1 MDKIPSYINIIISII
16 YMKKAIITG
25 ILMAAAMT
33 AAAENARFVFVTNR
47 GEHHVME
54 STGLVIT
61 FEEGTLVATNSS
73 QTLSLHVSTLA
84 SMGYTDEEPN
94 QDSIK
99 EIFTGKECAYY
110 STDGVE
116 QGKFASIAAARKA
129 LKPGVYVIKSNG
141 ASLKIVLK

>member
-1 MDKIPSYINIIISII
+1 
-16 YMKKAIITG
+16 MKKAIISG
-25 ILMAAAMT
+25 IVAVAAFGAMAQSPQ
-33 AAAENARFVFVTNR
+33 FVFVTGQ

-73 QTLSLHVSTLA
+73 QTLTLPVSTLA
-84 SMGYTDEEPN
+84 SMGYTDEEPK
-94 QDSIK
+94 QDSIN
-99 EIFTGKECAYY
+99 EIFAGEGCTYY

-116 QGKFASIAAARKA
+116 QGKFASTDAARKA

-141 ASLKIVLK
+141 ASLKIMLK